1 MKEIKAKARARAQ
14 AKAHGPVV
22 HHDISG
28 GSANNIIGE
37 VGGAHRPTKGKG
49 AAAVPGNKT
58 TELEGGGIAG
68 LTKTGVNATA
78 GNETVASVGQGA
90 HGGEGGAAKVQTIG
104 EVASVG
110 NETVEGVGGGDG
122 ALGGGKNG
130 HSSSGLTNGGTLSLF
145 TFTFTSGLCK
155 IVTDKQGDYSWV
167 FEKDI
172 QLWVR

>member
-1 MKEIKAKARARAQ
+1 MAKTRAKARARAQ

-28 GSANNIIGE
+28 GSANNIIG
-37 VGGAHRPTKGKG
+37 AHGPTKGKA
-49 AAAVPGNKT
+49 AAAVPGNGT
-58 TELEGGGIAG
+58 TELEGGGIAGNG

-122 ALGGGKNG
+122 ALGGGKSG
-130 HSSSGLTNGGTLSLF
+130 DSSSGLTNGGTLSLF
-145 TFTFTSGLCK
+145 AFHFHFSL
-155 IVTDKQGDYSWV
+155 
-167 FEKDI
+167 
-172 QLWVR
+172 

>member
-1 MKEIKAKARARAQ
+1 MAKTRAKARARAQ

-37 VGGAHRPTKGKG
+37 VGGAHRPTKGKA
-49 AAAVPGNKT
+49 AAAVPGNGT
-58 TELEGGGIAG
+58 TQLEGGGIAGHG

-122 ALGGGKNG
+122 ALRGEESGD
-130 HSSSGLTNGGTLSLF
+130 SSSALPNGGTLF
-145 TFTFTSGLCK
+145 TLL
-155 IVTDKQGDYSWV
+155 I
-167 FEKDI
+167 
-172 QLWVR
+172 